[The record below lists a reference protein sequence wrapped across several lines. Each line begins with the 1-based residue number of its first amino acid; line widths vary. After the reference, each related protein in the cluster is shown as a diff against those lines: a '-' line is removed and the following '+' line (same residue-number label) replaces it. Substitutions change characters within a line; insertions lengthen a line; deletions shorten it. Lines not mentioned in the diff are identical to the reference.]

1 MISEVYETQGGS
13 YEPWS
18 LHTACSGSGVSQAL
32 FGDKGI
38 YPGKQFQGAGNMKIA
53 GTPNVQIYDIL
64 GVLLTKV
71 RKPPAHM
78 TDAHLNENPLLVG
91 LRRLLSE
98 LRTKLAR
105 FAYSNSGSP
114 F

>member
-1 MISEVYETQGGS
+1 
-13 YEPWS
+13 
-18 LHTACSGSGVSQAL
+18 
-32 FGDKGI
+32 
-38 YPGKQFQGAGNMKIA
+38 MKIA

-64 GVLLTKV
+64 MVLLTKV

-78 TDAHLNENPLLVG
+78 TDVHLNENPLLVG

-105 FAYSNSGSP
+105 TACSNSGSP